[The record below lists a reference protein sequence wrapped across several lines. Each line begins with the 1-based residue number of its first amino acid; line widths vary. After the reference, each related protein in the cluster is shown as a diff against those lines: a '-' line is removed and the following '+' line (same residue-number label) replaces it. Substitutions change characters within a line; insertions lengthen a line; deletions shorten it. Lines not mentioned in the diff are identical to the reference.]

1 MLLLIFVTIVGS
13 AFPEFTVVESIQ
25 AVPRAKLSVGDA
37 SLSHEGI

>member
-1 MLLLIFVTIVGS
+1 MLLLIFVTMS
-13 AFPEFTVVESIQ
+13 DQLFPEFTVVESIQ